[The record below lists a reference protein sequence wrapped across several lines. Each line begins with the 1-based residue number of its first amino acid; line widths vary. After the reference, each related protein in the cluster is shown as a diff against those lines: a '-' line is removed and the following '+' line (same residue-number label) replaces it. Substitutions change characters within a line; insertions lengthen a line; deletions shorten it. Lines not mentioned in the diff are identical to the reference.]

1 MEPVDIG
8 ELGKQ
13 PISGEQPAG
22 SDIRYDPDF
31 EQLQGEIDRL
41 SIASADGKGIDWEK
55 VVQLGVTIL
64 SEKSKHLLVAAY
76 LGAGL
81 METQKVEGLATS
93 LRILTDLV
101 ADFWPVLFPPV
112 KRMQGRLNAVRW
124 WMERTDSFLTKSK
137 IDPQPPHVIGSLRQ
151 GIEELDRALGEKS
164 EDAPNL
170 RGLLDLVNRLPLLEE
185 KPASP
190 PQTAP
195 PPAVSAPA
203 VPASAAP
210 LAVAPSPKPSINY
223 SPPPQLPSVGDIA
236 ALDEA
241 ERLLTST
248 LTQVSKISAFL
259 IRQDPANPLCYR
271 LDRMAAWASVEG
283 LPPASGGATMLP
295 PPDVMIRDAIE
306 TLLAKGEYE
315 EAVLAAESRIP
326 QFLFWLDLNEFVVRA
341 MGMLGTRF
349 NTAREAVCMETALY
363 VQRLQ
368 GVENLSFSDG
378 TPFACRGTKTWLRT
392 IKLGDGERQPTASI
406 DSAGTDALV
415 ADAFSKA
422 QAFLQEKKLAE
433 AIQLFQSP
441 FQSAD
446 SGRNRLI
453 WQIALSRFLVDV
465 GKPDLARPHL
475 HGIMDRIDRFGLDQ
489 WDPTLALSGLK
500 AVYEGMKDVDSE
512 ESKELLKNVFDR
524 ISGISPVDMLNL
536 LGES

>member
-1 MEPVDIG
+1 MEFVDIV

-13 PISGEQPAG
+13 PIGGEQPAG
-22 SDIRYDPDF
+22 ADIRYDPDF

-41 SIASADGKGIDWEK
+41 SIASTDGKGIDWEK
-55 VVQLGVTIL
+55 VVQLGSTIL

-81 METQKVEGLATS
+81 METQKLEGLTTS

-101 ADFWPVLFPPV
+101 ADFWPILFPPV

-137 IDPQPPHVIGSLRQ
+137 IDPQPPHVIESLRQ
-151 GIEELDRALGEKS
+151 GIEDLDRVLGEKS

-170 RGLLDLVNRLPLLEE
+170 RGLLDGLNRLPVLEE

-190 PQTAP
+190 PPEVTT
-195 PPAVSAPA
+195 PA
-203 VPASAAP
+203 VPAPAPAAP
-210 LAVAPSPKPSINY
+210 LAITPFPRPFTD
-223 SPPPQLPSVGDIA
+223 PPPAQLPPMGDIA
-236 ALDEA
+236 AADDA
-241 ERLLTST
+241 ERILAST

-259 IRQDPANPLCYR
+259 IKQNPVNPLCYR
-271 LDRMAAWASVEG
+271 LDRMAAWAAVDG
-283 LPPASGGATMLP
+283 LPPSSGGATMLP
-295 PPDVMIRDAIE
+295 PPDGMIRNAIE

-315 EAVLAAESRIP
+315 EAILAAESRIP
-326 QFLFWLDLNEFVVRA
+326 QFLFWLDLNELVVRA
-341 MGMLGTRF
+341 MGMLGPQF
-349 NTAREAVCMETALY
+349 NAAREAVCMETALY

-378 TPFACRGTKTWLRT
+378 TPFANRETKTWLKT
-392 IKLGDGERQPTASI
+392 IRLGGREQQPTAPI
-406 DSAGTDALV
+406 DSAGMDALV
-415 ADAFSKA
+415 ADAFNKA
-422 QAFLQEKKLAE
+422 RASLQEKKLAE
-433 AIQLFQSP
+433 AIQLFQCP
-441 FQSAD
+441 FRSAD
-446 SGRNRLI
+446 SGRNKLI
-453 WQIALSRFLVDV
+453 WQIALSRFLIDV

-489 WDPTLALSGLK
+489 WEPALALSGLK
-500 AVYEGMKDVDSE
+500 TVYEGMKEVDSD

-524 ISGISPVDMLNL
+524 ITGISPVDMLSL